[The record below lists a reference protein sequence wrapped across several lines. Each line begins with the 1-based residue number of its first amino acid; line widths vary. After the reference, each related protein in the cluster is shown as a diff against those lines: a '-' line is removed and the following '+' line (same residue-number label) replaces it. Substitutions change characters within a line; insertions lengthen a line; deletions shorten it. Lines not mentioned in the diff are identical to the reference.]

1 MLPGNGDRGAQG
13 AAQVLRAIPGR
24 PLQRTLEMPRILLAL
39 ILVGMT
45 AQVARAEVTFSKDV
59 APILFK
65 HCADCHRPGEVAP
78 MSLLS
83 YEDARPWAKSI
94 ANQVQQRNMPPWSGE
109 SDRRTWKNDLSL
121 SDEQIAT
128 LVQWAA
134 SGAKRGDPA
143 EMPAAP
149 TFPESWTLGEPDYV
163 IELKPVTVP
172 AEGEDLFPQEW
183 IEIQIDEPKWIQ
195 AIEFLPGDRRV
206 THHFQSTISSGGG
219 NSLSSKVSILGIWT
233 AGMPPYVFPEGNGRV
248 VRPGARVLV
257 DSHYHP
263 MGEET
268 TDVTRIGLHFGDGE
282 LEHEVFTVPV
292 VNTDIRIPPG
302 DPNHEELAFHIF
314 DRDMELLAFSPHM
327 HVRGKA
333 MRYDLTYPD
342 GTKETLL
349 DVPDYDY
356 NWQWLYYPTEPIAVP
371 AGSRLDVTA
380 AWDNSTENGA
390 NPDPTREI
398 IYRGDTFNEMFVG
411 FVEMREV
418 HNVYE
423 TPAPIRDRIMSL
435 LANHP
440 AEDSYYLGG
449 FLPLGAYLPKDGETP
464 GWLYIVNGTT
474 MFTLEVENFRW
485 EGEKLFLQTEFPTP
499 EASATT
505 TVIEAAMT
513 PEGRLRGTLKYGID
527 REKPLTLPVNGEP
540 LAKSAPTAEQQVSL
554 ANQPARRA

>member
-1 MLPGNGDRGAQG
+1 MLRM
-13 AAQVLRAIPGR
+13 V
-24 PLQRTLEMPRILLAL
+24 LAL
-39 ILVGMT
+39 IFTGLAAT
-45 AQVARAEVTFSKDV
+45 PARAEVTFAKDV
-59 APILFK
+59 APIVFK

-94 ANQVQQRNMPPWSGE
+94 ATQVQQGSMPPWSGE
-109 SDRRTWKNDLSL
+109 SDKRHWKNDLSL
-121 SDEQIAT
+121 SDAQIAT
-128 LVQWAA
+128 LVEWA
-134 SGAKRGDPA
+134 STGAKRGNPEDMPEAPA
-143 EMPAAP
+143 FAEGW
-149 TFPESWTLGEPDYV
+149 SLGEPDYI
-163 IELKPVTVP
+163 IELSPVAVP

-183 IEIQIDEPKWIQ
+183 VDVHINEPRWIQ

-206 THHFQSTISSGGG
+206 AHHIQSTMSNTPGG
-219 NSLSSKVSILGIWT
+219 NALNSQVSILGVWT

-248 VRPGARVLV
+248 IRPGARVLI

-263 MGEET
+263 MGEAA
-268 TDVTRIGLHFGDGE
+268 TDVTRIGLHFGEGD
-282 LEHEVFTVPV
+282 LKREVFTVPV

-349 DVPDYDY
+349 DVPNYDY
-356 NWQWLYYPTEPIAVP
+356 NWQWLYYPTEPISVP

-380 AWDNSTENGA
+380 AWDNSAGNPA
-390 NPDPTREI
+390 NPDPTDEI

-435 LANHP
+435 LAHHP
-440 AEDSYYLGG
+440 AADSYYLGG
-449 FLPLGAYLPKDGETP
+449 FLPLGAYLPRDGKTP

-474 MFTLEVENFRW
+474 MFTLEVENFQW
-485 EGEKLFLQTEFPTP
+485 EGDKLYLQTEFPTA

-505 TVIEAAMT
+505 TVIEAEMT
-513 PEGRLRGTLKYGID
+513 PEGRLRGQLKYGTD
-527 REKPLTLPVNGEP
+527 REKTLTLPVNGEP
-540 LAKSAPTAEQQVSL
+540 LLKPAAPARPQVSL
-554 ANQPARRA
+554 AN